1 MDFVP
6 AKGAC
11 KMRLDRHLWTG
22 GLLVWVAAACSG
34 LGASEEKFAE
44 VPSGSSLTA
53 RLAEGVNT
61 KVTRPGQALTAVV
74 SEPIVVGGETVI
86 PADAVLAGTVVAISE
101 EPPSMTIEFT
111 EIQTVAGTLVMIAK
125 PTIVRLAK
133 HSEMKDEAAKIG
145 GGAAAGAIVGG
156 VVGGDVKG
164 AAIGAAAGAAAG
176 TGVAL
181 ATKDRWAAL
190 PAGSRVS
197 VQLAESLSVPVSDL
211 ETEES
216 PASE

>member
-1 MDFVP
+1 
-6 AKGAC
+6 
-11 KMRLDRHLWTG
+11 MRFDKRLWIG

-44 VPSGSSLTA
+44 VPSGSSLAA
-53 RLAEGVNT
+53 RLADGVNT
-61 KVTRPGQALTAVV
+61 NVTRPGQALSAVV
-74 SEPIVVGGETVI
+74 SEPIIVGGDMVI
-86 PADAVLAGTVVAISE
+86 PADAILSGTVIAISE
-101 EPPSMTIEFT
+101 KPPSMTIEWT
-111 EIQTVAGTLVMIAK
+111 EIQTVAGTLVLTAK
-125 PTIVRLAK
+125 PTIVRLAE

-156 VVGGDVKG
+156 VVGGNVKG

-181 ATKDRWAAL
+181 ATKERYAYL

-197 VQLAESLSVPVSDL
+197 VQLEESLSVPVSDL
-211 ETEES
+211 EEAKEPATE
-216 PASE
+216 